1 MRTLL
6 IACTGALGLA
16 GAALAQ
22 DITTGHLAALDAD
35 GNGAVDAAEYDALM
49 GQAFTRLDQ
58 NGDGYVTAVEGTEV
72 ISTEQFAAAN
82 TNGDD
87 GISQQEF
94 MATVKAD
101 FERADLDGN
110 GMLD

>member
-6 IACTGALGLA
+6 IACTAALGLG

-22 DITTGHLAALDAD
+22 DITTGHLTALDTD
-35 GNGAVDAAEYDALM
+35 GNGAVDPAEYDALM
-49 GQAFTRLDQ
+49 GQAFTALDA
-58 NGDGYVTAVEGTEV
+58 NGDGYVTAAEGAEV
-72 ISTEQFAAAN
+72 ISPEQFAGAN

-101 FERADLDGN
+101 FEKADLDGN